1 MANFMD
7 FSSDKVDIFFI
18 LLDASGSMDS
28 ETDKVEEGLKMYQKS
43 FKNFPEVNSIAV
55 SVSSFASGFYPSE
68 FKQVKDISTS
78 YSTGGC
84 TALNYAIHCGAEYL
98 QEYLQKI
105 TEAKGIVPRATF
117 IVFSDG
123 QPYEDRMSATA
134 GRKAIERLNL
144 AGITTVFVAF
154 GDSITAKFGEK
165 MGFVSTIDVTNR
177 RELVN
182 FLGVELS
189 KSCKEQSKSMK
200 SLGANFFSQA
210 ANKSSSA
217 NYSQAT
223 KQVLEDTGWIDDI

>member
-7 FSSDKVDIFFI
+7 FSSDKVDVFLI
-18 LLDASGSMDS
+18 LLDKSGSMDY
-28 ETDKVEEGLKMYQKS
+28 EVNKVKEGLRMYQKS
-43 FKNFPEVNSIAV
+43 FENFPEVNSIAV
-55 SVSSFASGFYPSE
+55 SICKFSNDFYPDD
-68 FKQVKDISTS
+68 FKQVKDISTD
-78 YSTGGC
+78 YSTGGY
-84 TALNYAIHCGAEYL
+84 TALNYSIVKAAQYL
-98 QEYLQKI
+98 QNYIQEV
-105 TEAKGIVPRATF
+105 TEVKGIVPRATF

-123 QPYEDRMSATA
+123 HPEHDYMSASD
-134 GRKAIERLNL
+134 GKKAIAELNY

-154 GDSITAKFGEK
+154 GDSITSKFGDR

-177 RELVN
+177 QDLVN

-189 KSCKEQSKSMK
+189 KSCKEQSRSMK

-223 KQVLEDTGWIDDI
+223 TQVLEDTGWIDDI